1 MHYFIWTS
9 VTPVFPLSNESK
21 DVLVEVIGVAALTL
35 DTWSS
40 ASKLKAVREIKWRF
54 VVP

>member
-1 MHYFIWTS
+1 MHYFICTS
-9 VTPVFPLSNESK
+9 VTSVFPLSNESK
-21 DVLVEVIGVAALTL
+21 DVEVIGVAALTL